1 MPLVKQQKNRA
12 YFKRYRVKFR
22 RRREGKTDFRARK
35 RLITQDKNKYNA
47 PKYRLVVRFSNR
59 YVTVQVVY
67 ATLAGDRT
75 IVQAHS
81 SELPRY
87 GMPTGLKNYAASYC
101 TGLLCTRRLLAKL
114 GLQEIYTGQD
124 DEVTGEVVKTGDKKK
139 EYFVDELDDE
149 KRPFRAYLDIG
160 IRSTTTGSRV
170 FAAMKGAADG
180 GLDVPHSENR
190 FPGYDRDTK
199 EFDAEIHHDRIFGL
213 HVAEVLLY
221 VLPVPFTYAPLCIW
235 IDDHLLCVVQD

>member
-47 PKYRLVVRFSNR
+47 PKYRLVVRFSNW

-139 EYFVDELDDE
+139 EYFVDELDHQNC
-149 KRPFRAYLDIG
+149 PFLA
-160 IRSTTTGSRV
+160 
-170 FAAMKGAADG
+170 
-180 GLDVPHSENR
+180 
-190 FPGYDRDTK
+190 
-199 EFDAEIHHDRIFGL
+199 
-213 HVAEVLLY
+213 
-221 VLPVPFTYAPLCIW
+221 
-235 IDDHLLCVVQD
+235 